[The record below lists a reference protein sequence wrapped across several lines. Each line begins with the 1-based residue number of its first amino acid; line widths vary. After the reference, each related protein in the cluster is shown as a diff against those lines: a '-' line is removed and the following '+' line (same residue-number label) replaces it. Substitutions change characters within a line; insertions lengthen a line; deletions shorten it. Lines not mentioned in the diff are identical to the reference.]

1 MIKLTSFHIF
11 CIKKIITFAIP
22 LTISFNL
29 QAVIMS
35 IIKKISISLCLVFP
49 VLMLSAQIDPP
60 NKIVFGESDS
70 LTIVENDIDTVG
82 EETEDDFED
91 VGIDESM
98 IFIYFDWMP
107 GYGTYNN
114 FDILNVH
121 YKHETSIDPDTLLL
135 GTYVHPAPYKIYS
148 KYGRRR
154 RRNHYGVDLSYP
166 SGTPVVAAFD
176 GIVRIS
182 KSRAGGYGELIVL
195 RHDNNLETYYGHM
208 SKRFVNPGQLVSAGD
223 TIGLGGS
230 TGRST
235 GPHLHFEVRYMG
247 VPFNPTR
254 IIDFD
259 NFKLLTDTVYTTG
272 KEIKNNPVVVNKS
285 GSNDCNPSGKLYIT
299 VRRGQTL
306 GGIAQRYR
314 TSVYKIKK
322 LNRLKSDFI
331 REGQKLRV
339 R

>member
-1 MIKLTSFHIF
+1 MSFVKKLT
-11 CIKKIITFAIP
+11 
-22 LTISFNL
+22 L
-29 QAVIMS
+29 
-35 IIKKISISLCLVFP
+35 SLCLVFP
-49 VLMLSAQIDPP
+49 ILILNAQVDPP

-70 LTIVENDIDTVG
+70 LTIVETEIDTVG
-82 EETEDDFED
+82 EDNEDDFED
-91 VGIDESM
+91 VGKEESM

-107 GYGTYNN
+107 GYGTYNH

-135 GTYVHPAPYKIYS
+135 GNYAHPAPYKIYS
-148 KYGRRR
+148 KYGKRRR
-154 RRNHYGVDLSYP
+154 RMHYGVDLSYP
-166 SGTPVVAAFD
+166 TGTPVVAAFD

-182 KSRAGGYGELIVL
+182 KTKSGGYGDLIVI
-195 RHDNNLETYYGHM
+195 RHDNNLETYYGHLC
-208 SKRFVNPGQLVSAGD
+208 KRFVNPGQLVSAGD

-259 NFKLLTDTVYTTG
+259 NFKLLTDTVYTSG
-272 KEIKNNPVVVNKS
+272 KEIKTNSVVVNKS
-285 GSNDCNPSGKLYIT
+285 NSDNDPPSGKLYIT
-299 VRRGQTL
+299 VKKGQTL
-306 GGIAQRYR
+306 GGIAQRYK

-322 LNRLKSDFI
+322 LNHLRSDFI

>member
-1 MIKLTSFHIF
+1 MFSS
-11 CIKKIITFAIP
+11 KKIA
-22 LTISFNL
+22 L
-29 QAVIMS
+29 
-35 IIKKISISLCLVFP
+35 SLCLFLP
-49 VLMLSAQIDPP
+49 VLSLFAQIDPP
-60 NKIVFGESDS
+60 NKIVFGDADS
-70 LTIVENDIDTVG
+70 LVIVENDIDTVG
-82 EETEDDFED
+82 EETEDDFQD
-91 VGIDESM
+91 VGKDESM

-121 YKHETSIDPDTLLL
+121 YKHECSVSPDTLLL

-176 GIVRIS
+176 GIVRVS
-182 KSRAGGYGELIVL
+182 KSKAGGYGELIVI
-195 RHDNNLETYYGHM
+195 RHDNKLETYYGHM

-259 NFKLLTDTVYTTG
+259 NFKLLSDTVYTTG
-272 KEIKNNPVVVNKS
+272 KDIKNNSVVVNKNNK
-285 GSNDCNPSGKLYIT
+285 NDDSPSGKLYIT
-299 VRRGQTL
+299 VKKGQTL

-322 LNRLKSDFI
+322 LNKMRSDFL

>member
-1 MIKLTSFHIF
+1 MTFYKPLVLLFSFF
-11 CIKKIITFAIP
+11 LLLF
-22 LTISFNL
+22 SL
-29 QAVIMS
+29 Q
-35 IIKKISISLCLVFP
+35 
-49 VLMLSAQIDPP
+49 AQIDPP

-70 LTIVENDIDTVG
+70 LVIVEPIIDSLE

-91 VGIDESM
+91 IGKDESM

-121 YKHETSIDPDTLLL
+121 YKHETSLAPDTLLL
-135 GTYVHPAPYKIYS
+135 GNYAHPTPYKIYS
-148 KYGRRR
+148 KYGKRRR
-154 RRNHYGVDLSYP
+154 RMHYGVDLSYP

-176 GIVRIS
+176 GIVRVS
-182 KSRAGGYGELIVL
+182 KSRAGGYGDLIVI
-195 RHDNNLETYYGHM
+195 RHDNKLETYYGHM
-208 SKRFVNPGQLVSAGD
+208 SKRYVNPGQLVSAGD

-230 TGRST
+230 SGRST

-254 IIDFD
+254 IIDFT
-259 NFKLLTDTVYTTG
+259 NFKLLTDTVYTSG
-272 KEIKNNPVVVNKS
+272 KEIKNNSPVINKDQ
-285 GSNDCNPSGKLYIT
+285 NDSDAKGKLYIT
-299 VRRGQTL
+299 VKKGQTL

-314 TSVYKIKK
+314 TSIYKIKK
-322 LNRLKSDFI
+322 LNNMRSDFL
-331 REGQKLRV
+331 REGQRLRV

>member
-1 MIKLTSFHIF
+1 MFLS
-11 CIKKIITFAIP
+11 KKIV
-22 LTISFNL
+22 L
-29 QAVIMS
+29 
-35 IIKKISISLCLVFP
+35 SLCLFLP
-49 VLMLSAQIDPP
+49 ILSIMAQVDPP
-60 NKIVFGESDS
+60 NKIVFGDADS

-82 EETEDDFED
+82 EENEDDFED
-91 VGIDESM
+91 VGKDESM

-107 GYGTYNN
+107 GFGTYNN

-121 YKHETSIDPDTLLL
+121 YKHDCSVAPDTLIL
-135 GTYVHPAPYKIYS
+135 GNYVHPAPYKIYS
-148 KYGRRR
+148 KYGKRRR
-154 RRNHYGVDLSYP
+154 RMHRGVDLSFP
-166 SGTPVVAAFD
+166 TGTPVVAAFD

-182 KSRAGGYGELIVL
+182 KTKAGGYGDLIVI
-195 RHDNNLETYYGHM
+195 RHDNKLETYYGHL

-247 VPFNPTR
+247 VDFNPTR

-259 NFKLLTDTVYTTG
+259 NFKLRTDTVFTSG

-285 GSNDCNPSGKLYIT
+285 NKYDDNPSGKLYIT
-299 VRRGQTL
+299 VKKGQTL

-314 TSVYKIKK
+314 TTVYKIKK
-322 LNRLKSDFI
+322 LNNLRSDFI

-339 R
+339 K